1 MNIKHVNDDTNNIN
15 LTEAKKSGNVI
26 GQNDFITGRFSSIKN
41 MPQRYDDYVTGWNAS
56 NFSPYRLMKQNCV
69 TVKYIMYL

>member
-1 MNIKHVNDDTNNIN
+1 MNIKHGNDDTNNIN

-41 MPQRYDDYVTGWNAS
+41 MPQRYDDYVTG
-56 NFSPYRLMKQNCV
+56 
-69 TVKYIMYL
+69 